1 MQVWKINYICH
12 KPKDNKIQ
20 SWSQRKRLMRNYWQ
34 VIHLLTWKHVH
45 LILSRVLKHNFVN
58 KPNILVINQNN
69 MKNKNTIL
77 GYFAIQKMFIN
88 KALDMFFLIKQLVM
102 VTFEMPQ
109 FFIPSNFL

>member
-1 MQVWKINYICH
+1 
-12 KPKDNKIQ
+12 
-20 SWSQRKRLMRNYWQ
+20 MRNYWQ

-45 LILSRVLKHNFVN
+45 LILSRVLKHNIVN

-69 MKNKNTIL
+69 MKKNKPCWIKNIIL

-88 KALDMFFLIKQLVM
+88 KALKYVLSTKQFVM